1 MLYKHKQLCPRGGNI
16 LDVIIS
22 NNSEV
27 PIYRQLKEQIKEAV
41 LSGALK
47 EGDILPSI
55 RSLANETRVSVL
67 TTRRAYEE
75 LEQEGFIKTVHGK
88 GSFVASKSA
97 DFLREARLKE
107 VEQKLTEAY
116 EAGRTVGVKRQE
128 MHDMMDILY
137 ESGDE

>member
-1 MLYKHKQLCPRGGNI
+1 MDI
-16 LDVIIS
+16 IIS

-41 LSGALK
+41 LSGNLL

-88 GSFVASKSA
+88 GSFVAAKSI
-97 DFLREARLKE
+97 DYLREARLKE

-116 EAGRTVGVKRQE
+116 EAGRTVGVSREE

-137 ESGDE
+137 EDGDE

>member
-1 MLYKHKQLCPRGGNI
+1 MDI
-16 LDVIIS
+16 IIS

-41 LSGALK
+41 LSGSLR

-88 GSFVASKSA
+88 GSFVASKSV

-116 EAGRTVGVKRQE
+116 EAGRTVGVTKGE

-137 ESGDE
+137 EGGDE